1 MVDFIGL
8 GSRIQGPLYPALVRP
23 HLECCVQAWGPQ
35 YRREA
40 ELLEQVQRRA
50 TKMNRG
56 LKHLYYEEKLK
67 ELSLFLLKPN
77 ISNLIG

>member
-1 MVDFIGL
+1 
-8 GSRIQGPLYPALVRP
+8 
-23 HLECCVQAWGPQ
+23 
-35 YRREA
+35 
-40 ELLEQVQRRA
+40 LEQVQRRA
-50 TKMNRG
+50 TEMNRG